1 MNIERFKA
9 IAGAIGFQQ
18 IEDEETLCQRE
29 GLPLEK
35 FMALIE
41 QIKQQGFNL
50 TEIELRFADADFVDV
65 ITLTHDPDDETAFM
79 ELIEEEEVIE
89 S

>member
-9 IAGAIGFQQ
+9 MAAAIGFQQ
-18 IEDEETLCQRE
+18 IEDEETLCERD

-35 FMALIE
+35 FMALID
-41 QIKQQGFNL
+41 QVKQHGFNL
-50 TEIELRFADADFVDV
+50 TEIELRFADADFDNV
-65 ITLTHDPDDETAFM
+65 ISFTHDPDDDTAFM
-79 ELIEEEEVIE
+79 ELIAEEEVIE